1 MSDENTEGGYE
12 YAGRTRRATQDLSLH
27 ATSTSICLHPCVLS
41 FNRRIADT
49 TMKRSAR
56 RFSKKIPL
64 SVRSSRQNTAI
75 RMLNDLEAELRYLL
89 NPQIASWRIFEY
101 LLLIRKAL
109 SGDLHPR
116 LGKVLRQRRA
126 GKRERGK
133 SLSHRSPLAPRRSW

>member
-1 MSDENTEGGYE
+1 MRTQKVDMSTLDELVVQLKTFHS
-12 YAGRTRRATQDLSLH
+12 TLQVHLSVF
-27 ATSTSICLHPCVLS
+27 IS